1 MLKIK
6 RDTDISHRWKKKMVM
21 QENEERGQR
30 YPVTS

>member
-6 RDTDISHRWKKKMVM
+6 RDTDISHRWKKMVM